1 MNSNVI
7 ARRLG
12 WLILA
17 LLPALSSA
25 AESASENPREE
36 SWQIEQRQRWFEES
50 RGLREHPE
58 AAQLRADAAAVLKQ
72 QRLALDPLRSASGE
86 SWQEI
91 GPSSMNMV
99 DWIMGR
105 VAGRLN
111 AITPLPGDDNTVY
124 AGSAAG
130 GVWKTTNGGQSW
142 TPVFDQVGA
151 GLHAARE
158 LVTQEAGAVGRRVVE
173 QHGIEDQQVTQ
184 AGELTDRFGIAG

>member
-12 WLILA
+12 WLLA
-17 LLPALSSA
+17 VLLPLLAIA
-25 AESASENPREE
+25 AEAATENPREE

-50 RGLREHPE
+50 RGLREHPD
-58 AAQLRADAAAVLKQ
+58 ASRLRADAAAQLKL
-72 QRLALDPLRSASGE
+72 QRLARWIHARASGE

-124 AGSAAG
+124 VGSAAG
-130 GVWKTTNGGQSW
+130 GVWKTTNAGHSW
-142 TPVFDQVGA
+142 TPVFDQVGTLPVGA
-151 GLHAARE
+151 ITIDPSQRRTRSGSAPATRTAAVAPATSARAS
-158 LVTQEAGAVGRRVVE
+158 T
-173 QHGIEDQQVTQ
+173 
-184 AGELTDRFGIAG
+184 

>member
-142 TPVFDQVGA
+142 TPVFDQVGT
-151 GLHAARE
+151 LP
-158 LVTQEAGAVGRRVVE
+158 VGA
-173 QHGIEDQQVTQ
+173 IT
-184 AGELTDRFGIAG
+184 